1 MGLRGFGKLLR
12 FLQQGEVD
20 ALEQLPHTGAGLPSE
35 LLFDGVES
43 GNDIGDPLLDLLLD
57 DVEAEGVLT
66 VVVSSE
72 DVVVLVLTSEQLE
85 YEHQT
90 ADEDLVVEIATW
102 RDN

>member
-1 MGLRGFGKLLR
+1 M
-12 FLQQGEVD
+12 
-20 ALEQLPHTGAGLPSE
+20 EQLPHPGAGLPFE

-57 DVEAEGVLT
+57 DVEAEVVLT

-72 DVVVLVLTSEQLE
+72 DLGHVVLTSEQLE

>member
-1 MGLRGFGKLLR
+1 MGLRFFGELCR

-20 ALEQLPHTGAGLPSE
+20 ALEQLPHPGAGLPFE
-35 LLFDGVES
+35 ILFDGVES
-43 GNDIGDPLLDLLLD
+43 GNDCGDPLLDRLLD
-57 DVEAEGVLT
+57 PAEVEGVLT

-72 DVVVLVLTSEQLE
+72 DVVLLVLTSEQLE